1 MDMIEPVE
9 FLNQYES
16 KLLHDMIRLCTDRKE
31 LKDRLLDTP
40 DITEKWDDII
50 KEYMIDAI
58 KEYNA
63 YPMAALGWAMYVGM
77 GVAKY
82 WDEDWEVYGKVDNL
96 YVHMRDQRGFDYL
109 DEVVRGDIYGYK
121 DKDFTDCEDLVQS
134 CAQLALDR
142 IRHEQIEP
150 QSPMAYYVF
159 ARSIKVL
166 YLIGAS
172 VGLRRLRYN
181 LVKA

>member
-1 MDMIEPVE
+1 MIEPVE

-16 KLLHDMIRLCTDRKE
+16 KLLHDMIRLCIDRKE

-58 KEYNA
+58 KEYNT

-82 WDEDWEVYGKVDNL
+82 WDEDWEVYGKVENL

-109 DEVVRGDIYGYK
+109 DEVVRGEILCLTEPAYTK
-121 DKDFTDCEDLVQS
+121 CEDLVRT
-134 CAQLALDR
+134 CAQHTVDA

-150 QSPMAYYVF
+150 ASPMAFYAY
-159 ARSIKVL
+159 ARCVKVL
-166 YLIGAS
+166 YKLGAA
-172 VGLRRLRYN
+172 VQLRAMGYKFEKL
-181 LVKA
+181 